1 MLDQYNENE
10 YDQRAKQ
17 SGQEFRNQ
25 ALNTGYDY
33 FKKYNGNTT
42 AKAANNAV
50 GNASTTAASAGN
62 SATGAG
68 TAATAGGT
76 TATAA
81 AETATAGGAAAAA
94 GAGGAGTVAGTAVAA
109 GAPTGGI
116 GALVVLALAAFKVGI
131 DKANAEGADIGQVT
145 DINKESRHP
154 FFLFCAIGLV
164 VALCCIIL
172 LIPSCAMFFPQL
184 MERDRKENIEN
195 QQGPDTSTV
204 SQPFFTA
211 HSDKN
216 EFFKQVLGID
226 SYNVTANNIVQEYRQ
241 IDNTNIGIFKAIID
255 HAIWNAFNKHSLSY
269 CSDYDLMASL
279 DFMADK
285 DMTFE
290 DKINYILFFDAEAA
304 LENYRSKK
312 YPYTA
317 THDNGFYYTI
327 GDYLDGKI
335 PDDELNNL
343 LNYAEIITVLSQS
356 EDCSANN
363 FSYSS
368 FYDMLTSKETE
379 MLLFEIKFDKER
391 TWSHEVIEES
401 SAENGDLDSEPEPDN
416 TSGSIPTSQEKS
428 ENAAGQE
435 NMENSETA
443 GSKNNSITIEPVTPD
458 KTIINSDPKKPPITI
473 STHEKDK
480 GDNTVKDK
488 NTPSNDASSKIKPVE
503 PSKNK
508 GNKSNS
514 TISSFRA
521 DTIPLKFMAF
531 PRKLFRVVLLPA
543 DLGIGGSPAQPTPA
557 PQPTSTPTPDQEGA
571 SPDAGEDD
579 NLTEEVGK
587 SLIYK
592 YGFYYD
598 CEIAPYGLLEL
609 YTIAGTDPN
618 DMNANEYTMRNIDVL
633 DISERWLRAKISDVS
648 LGLDAR
654 SPMQYLDSNL
664 ISKGIEGL
672 FSSDIYYKHA
682 VGLRDQLTCN
692 YVPDGQSVILE
703 MQSYINQGKYPDNY
717 RGTDGRGQS
726 IKAAGC
732 CDCSYAM
739 IAMYLNRANYD
750 IVSISRTYV
759 SNNNFRGKDFLN
771 SVGLKEDVRD
781 GAYSASSV
789 IGYLTEGLP
798 VMLHISGKWVYNGIT
813 YHGSTNGHFLVI
825 MGFDDVGFYVYDPG
839 SNQNTT
845 NGPIPYA
852 AFSHVAGKS
861 IRVISRKSTFMPHY
875 LVNTYLD

>member
-1 MLDQYNENE
+1 MFEQYNGNE

-33 FKKYNGNTT
+33 FKKCNADTT
-42 AKAANNAV
+42 ARAASNAA
-50 GNASTTAASAGN
+50 GGASTTAASAGS

-68 TAATAGGT
+68 TAATTGAGT
-76 TATAA
+76 AATAA
-81 AETATAGGAAAAA
+81 AEAATTGGAAAGVGGTGAA
-94 GAGGAGTVAGTAVAA
+94 AGTAVAA

-116 GALVVLALAAFKVGI
+116 GSLVVLALTALKAGVDKV
-131 DKANAEGADIGQVT
+131 KAEGEDIGQMT

-154 FFLFCAIGLV
+154 FFLFCAIGILV
-164 VALCCIIL
+164 VLCCIIL

-195 QQGPDTSTV
+195 LQEPVSNTV
-204 SQPFFTA
+204 SLPFFNA

-216 EFFKQVLGID
+216 EFFKKVLGVE
-226 SYNVTANNIVQEYRQ
+226 SYNIAANSIVQEYRQ
-241 IDNTNIGIFKAIID
+241 IDNTNIGIFKSIID
-255 HAIWNAFNKHSLSY
+255 HAIWNAFNSHALSY
-269 CSDYDLMASL
+269 CTDYDLMATL
-279 DFMADK
+279 DFIADK

-290 DKINYILFFDAEAA
+290 DKINYILFFDSEAA

-317 THDNGFYYTI
+317 MHDNGFYYTI

-335 PDDELNNL
+335 PDDELNNI

-363 FSYSS
+363 FSYST
-368 FYDMLTSKETE
+368 FYDMLTSKEAE

-401 SAENGDLDSEPEPDN
+401 PVERDDLDNGPEPDN
-416 TSGSIPTSQEKS
+416 ISDNIPNSPEKW
-428 ENAAGQE
+428 EDTTGQE
-435 NMENSETA
+435 NMENFETPEN
-443 GSKNNSITIEPVTPD
+443 KNSGITIEPVTSD
-458 KTIINSDPKKPPITI
+458 KVISNSEPQKTPITI
-473 STHEKDK
+473 STHEKDQR
-480 GDNTVKDK
+480 DDTARDKD
-488 NTPSNDASSKIKPVE
+488 TPSNESSSKMKPVE
-503 PSKNK
+503 PSKYK
-508 GNKSNS
+508 GNKFSS
-514 TISSFRA
+514 AISSFWA
-521 DTIPLKFMAF
+521 DAIPLKSMAF
-531 PRKLFRVVLLPA
+531 PRKLFRVVLPPA

-557 PQPTSTPTPDQEGA
+557 PQPTPIPEQEG
-571 SPDAGEDD
+571 SNPDVEEDD
-579 NLTEEVGK
+579 DLTEEAGK
-587 SLIYK
+587 TLKYK

-633 DISERWLRAKISDVS
+633 DISEKWLRAKIFDVP

-664 ISKGIEGL
+664 VSKGIEGL
-672 FSSDIYYKHA
+672 FTNDIYYKHA

-692 YVPDGQSVILE
+692 YVPDGQSVILD
-703 MQSYINQGKYPDNY
+703 MQGYINQGKYPDNY

-750 IVSISRTYV
+750 IVSVSRTYV

-839 SNQNTT
+839 SNQNTSG
-845 NGPIPYA
+845 GPIPYA

-861 IRVISRKSTFMPHY
+861 IRVISRKSTFMPRY